1 MSAAPGPPWSAVE
14 CISTHPHD
22 VRLRRTWSAA
32 TRLSRGAARWSYCSG
47 TGSLAL
53 TRRPSHGLA
62 WYPLEGWRAQER
74 LIQSTGLTGA
84 VDNPDHRPAYCSCQ
98 QRHLSGRA
106 ARGSVAP
113 RISRPSRRVK
123 GQPWAALLRWG
134 TLRAD
139 EPSLFCLKA
148 ATISASRLASAA
160 RAGLPG
166 GNCLAGAHSTL
177 LLGKLFNCPRLD
189 LPENLPLGTHRD
201 DAPVAAHAL
210 GELGDGIGMARAEDE
225 SSESSVRCA
234 IIPWRPPSGKTSPS
248 VA

>member
-1 MSAAPGPPWSAVE
+1 MQRAGRCMSAAPGPPWSAVE

-22 VRLRRTWSAA
+22 VRLGRTRSAA

-62 WYPLEGWRAQER
+62 WYPLEGWRTQER

-84 VDNPDHRPAYCSCQ
+84 VDNLDHRPAYCSCQ

-106 ARGSVAP
+106 APGSVAP

-134 TLRAD
+134 TLCAD

-148 ATISASRLASAA
+148 ATISASRLAFAA

-166 GNCLAGAHSTL
+166 GNCLARRALHS
-177 LLGKLFNCPRLD
+177 
-189 LPENLPLGTHRD
+189 
-201 DAPVAAHAL
+201 AARQAVQL
-210 GELGDGIGMARAEDE
+210 SACD
-225 SSESSVRCA
+225 S
-234 IIPWRPPSGKTSPS
+234 
-248 VA
+248 